1 MNGNSRRSRRL
12 VQRQAKARHWPALN
26 LVPLMDVFTILVFFF
41 LVHSTDVALTADR
54 SVISL
59 PESVAERKPRQTL
72 VVTITREAILVQGEA
87 VVSVAAASGAAGE
100 EIGVLRTALAR
111 QLERTRI
118 VPVEADADAAVHEV
132 MIMGDKS
139 IPFALLRKVMLTC
152 TRAGY
157 EHISLSVIQRAP
169 RPG

>member
-41 LVHSTDVALTADR
+41 LVHSTDVALTADH
-54 SVISL
+54 SVIRL

-72 VVTITREAILVQGEA
+72 VVTITRETILVQGEA

-118 VPVEADADAAVHEV
+118 VPVEADAALHEV

>member
-12 VQRQAKARHWPALN
+12 VQRQAKARHWPSLN

-41 LVHSTDVALTADR
+41 LVHSTDVALTADH
-54 SVISL
+54 SVIRL

-72 VVTITREAILVQGEA
+72 VVTITRETILVQGEA
-87 VVSVAAASGAAGE
+87 VVSVAAVSGAAGE

-118 VPVEADADAAVHEV
+118 VPVEADAALHEV

-157 EHISLSVIQRAP
+157 AHISLSVIQRAP

>member
-12 VQRQAKARHWPALN
+12 VQRQAKARHWPSLN

-41 LVHSTDVALTADR
+41 LVHSTDVALTADH
-54 SVISL
+54 SVIRL

-72 VVTITREAILVQGEA
+72 VVTITRESILVQGEA
-87 VVSVAAASGAAGE
+87 VVSVAAVSGAAGE

-118 VPVEADADAAVHEV
+118 VPVEADAALHEV

-139 IPFALLRKVMLTC
+139 IPFARLRRVMLTC

>member
-12 VQRQAKARHWPALN
+12 VQRQAKARHWPSLN

-41 LVHSTDVALTADR
+41 LVHSTDVALTADH
-54 SVISL
+54 SVIRL

-72 VVTITREAILVQGEA
+72 VVTITRETILVQGEA
-87 VVSVAAASGAAGE
+87 VVSVAAVSGAAGE

-118 VPVEADADAAVHEV
+118 VPVEADAALHEV

>member
-12 VQRQAKARHWPALN
+12 VQRQAKARHWPSLN

-54 SVISL
+54 SVVSL

-72 VVTITREAILVQGEA
+72 VVTITRETILVQGEA
-87 VVSVAAASGAAGE
+87 VVSVAAVSGAAGE

-118 VPVEADADAAVHEV
+118 VPVEADAALHEV

>member
-12 VQRQAKARHWPALN
+12 VQRQAKARHWPSLN

-54 SVISL
+54 SVVSL

-118 VPVEADADAAVHEV
+118 VPVEADAAVHEV

>member
-12 VQRQAKARHWPALN
+12 VQRQAKARHWPSLN

-41 LVHSTDVALTADR
+41 LVHSTDVALTADH
-54 SVISL
+54 SVIRL

-72 VVTITREAILVQGEA
+72 VVTITRETILVQGEA
-87 VVSVAAASGAAGE
+87 VVSVAAVSGAAGE

-118 VPVEADADAAVHEV
+118 VPVEADAALHEV

-157 EHISLSVIQRAP
+157 ELISLSVIQRAP

>member
-12 VQRQAKARHWPALN
+12 VQRQAKARHWPSLN

-41 LVHSTDVALTADR
+41 LVHSTDVALTADH
-54 SVISL
+54 SVIRL

-72 VVTITREAILVQGEA
+72 VVTITRETILVQGEA
-87 VVSVAAASGAAGE
+87 VVSVAAVSGAAGE

-118 VPVEADADAAVHEV
+118 VPVEADAALHEV

-139 IPFALLRKVMLTC
+139 IPFALLRQVMLVC
-152 TRAGY
+152 EQAGFGR
-157 EHISLSVIQRAP
+157 ISLSVIQRSKE
-169 RPG
+169 PG